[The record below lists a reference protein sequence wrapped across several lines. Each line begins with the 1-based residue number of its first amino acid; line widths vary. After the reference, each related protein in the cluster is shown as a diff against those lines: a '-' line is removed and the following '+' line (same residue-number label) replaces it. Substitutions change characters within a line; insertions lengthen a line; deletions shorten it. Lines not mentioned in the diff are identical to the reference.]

1 MGSGGEG
8 GGVWWKKME
17 NKSGGREKMEKKSG
31 GREKK
36 IGREIKGSLAVVVND
51 GL

>member
-8 GGVWWKKME
+8 GGVWWK
-17 NKSGGREKMEKKSG
+17 KMEKKSG

-51 GL
+51 DL